1 MYRPSG
7 GFDYMRHKL
16 KAPISSLRIAEVLAL
31 EHRGGPVEVV
41 SVCNVSSAESQ
52 AMMFMKCAEINLS
65 CKDAMVIAPAES
77 KIDVTCA
84 HLISARPRFDFM
96 RALYLVDQSVGFL
109 EADTAPVI
117 HPTARVSVHA
127 SIANGVHIGAN
138 TVIEPYV
145 YLHAGT
151 RIGSNCLIRCGADI
165 GGDGFGYERLDDGTP
180 LKFVH
185 LGGVLIGNHVEI
197 GANSCVARGALSDT
211 VIDDH
216 AKIDNLVHI
225 AHNCYVGR
233 GAFVIAGA
241 EVSGG
246 VQIGAGAWIGP
257 NAAIIQKVDIGAG
270 ATVGIGAV
278 VTRSIPEQQTVAGSP
293 AQEISE
299 FIRHRKLIA
308 SLR

>member
-1 MYRPSG
+1 MG
-7 GFDYMRHKL
+7 HEL
-16 KAPISSLRIAEVLAL
+16 NAPMSSRRLAEALGL
-31 EHRGGPVEVV
+31 EHRGSPIDVFR
-41 SVCNVSSAESQ
+41 VCSLGSPEPAALLFAKQ
-52 AMMFMKCAEINLS
+52 AGQDPACR
-65 CKDAMVIAPAES
+65 DAVVIAPAEVALGAS
-77 KIDVTCA
+77 CV
-84 HLISARPRFDFM
+84 HLVSPQPRFDFM
-96 RALYLVDQSVGFL
+96 RALYLIEQEVGFY
-109 EADTAPVI
+109 ESDVKPII
-117 HPTARVSVHA
+117 HPTARVSPHA
-127 SIANGVHIGAN
+127 SIANDVHIGAN
-138 TVIEPYV
+138 TVIEPHV

-185 LGGVLIGNHVEI
+185 LAAVRIGDHVEV
-197 GANSCVARGALSDT
+197 GANTCIARGTLSDT

-225 AHNCYVGR
+225 AHNCRIGR

-246 VQIGAGAWIGP
+246 VQIGPGAWIGP
-257 NAAIIQKVDIGAG
+257 NAAIIQQVKIGAG

-278 VTRSIPEQQTVAGSP
+278 VTKDVPAQQTVAGSP

-299 FIRHRKLIA
+299 FIRHRKLVA
-308 SLR
+308 SLRPPGS